1 MMRNLNISKDL
12 CNTIIKN
19 KKFNL
24 MERLYR
30 DIMMKVM
37 RIIIRN
43 NHKFI
48 TKGIQIVIVNIR
60 DYKEN
65 NKDINNS

>member
-1 MMRNLNISKDL
+1 
-12 CNTIIKN
+12 
-19 KKFNL
+19 

-43 NHKFI
+43 NHKFF
-48 TKGIQIVIVNIR
+48 TKGIQIVIANIR

>member
-1 MMRNLNISKDL
+1 MRNLNISKDL

-43 NHKFI
+43 NHKFF
-48 TKGIQIVIVNIR
+48 TKGIQIVIANIR

>member
-1 MMRNLNISKDL
+1 
-12 CNTIIKN
+12 
-19 KKFNL
+19 